1 MSSKVTGNLGLKI
14 TSFILAILLW
24 YNISHKGMTEISKD
38 IYLEYINIPA
48 GYEIIDKDVDKVNLN
63 IYGSEQIIKT
73 LKQGD
78 IRVVVDLENAKA
90 GKQVFKITR
99 ENIKIPSALTV
110 TDIQPSTISVV
121 LDKIIK
127 KRLPVR
133 VRFTGKFNLQNY
145 NIKVLPPVVEVE
157 GPSTVV
163 NKLTYLNTEPVK
175 QSQLKPEKPIRV
187 VIANSYKKLS
197 LNVNTVEVWLI
208 PKKKL

>member
-1 MSSKVTGNLGLKI
+1 VSSKVTGNIGLKI

-38 IYLEYINIPA
+38 IYLEYINIPT

-175 QSQLKPEKPIRV
+175 QSQLKPEKPVRV
-187 VIANSYKKLS
+187 VIANNYKKLS

>member
-1 MSSKVTGNLGLKI
+1 MRSKLTEHLGLKI

-38 IYLEYINIPA
+38 IYLEYINIPT
-48 GYEIIDKDVDKVNLN
+48 GYEIVKKDVDKVNLN
-63 IYGSEQIIKT
+63 VYGSEQIIKT

-78 IRVVVDLENAKA
+78 IRVVIDLENARL

-99 ENIKIPSALTV
+99 KNIKIPSALTV
-110 TDIQPSTISVV
+110 TDIQPSTVTVV

-127 KRLPVR
+127 KRLPVK
-133 VRFTGKFNLQNY
+133 VRFSGKINLQKY
-145 NIKVLPPVVEVE
+145 NIKVLPPVVEVK

-163 NKLTYLNTEPVK
+163 EKLTYLNTEPVK
-175 QSQLKPEKPIRV
+175 QSQLVPEKPV
-187 VIANSYKKLS
+187 KIAISNNYKKLS
-197 LNVNTVEVWLI
+197 LNVNSVEVWLI

>member
-1 MSSKVTGNLGLKI
+1 MSSKVTGNIGLKI

-38 IYLEYINIPA
+38 IYLEYINIPT

-175 QSQLKPEKPIRV
+175 QSQLKPEKPVRV
-187 VIANSYKKLS
+187 VIANNYKKLS